1 MSITYDE
8 IIGVKKGTKNPE
20 VGSTTSWLILY
31 SIFHRFHRRLLL
43 LNPFGISNWELLYQ
57 LNILWV

>member
-20 VGSTTSWLILY
+20 AGSTTSWLVLY
-31 SIFHRFHRRLLL
+31 SIFPPISSVAIIVKSLRDFKL
-43 LNPFGISNWELLYQ
+43 GIAATS
-57 LNILWV
+57 